1 MAGEKVGPCFF
12 LFYFSAPRSF
22 FPATQDA
29 YHGGFFWDCDTFFLI
44 FFLLF
49 VYRLHEQALLGIGFM
64 GSALTHMGLRRES
77 TY

>member
-1 MAGEKVGPCFF
+1 M
-12 LFYFSAPRSF
+12 
-22 FPATQDA
+22 
-29 YHGGFFWDCDTFFLI
+29 GFFFGIVILFFKF